1 MNAHYIPEFVSKLA
15 DTCNLSSGGGGG
27 GAILVHSA
35 DCVNRELS
43 SVLLGTTCLGRT
55 LQYQEYVT
63 EDIVQTRAQS
73 RKKAHEE
80 KPRVKN
86 IASEA

>member
-1 MNAHYIPEFVSKLA
+1 MNTHYIPEFVRKLA

-43 SVLLGTTCLGRT
+43 SMLLGTTCLERT

-63 EDIVQTRAQS
+63 EDIV
-73 RKKAHEE
+73 RKT
-80 KPRVKN
+80 
-86 IASEA
+86 